1 MNISEKLDM
10 LGLSPAERKKAQEKF
25 LATLALISVEELK
38 EVLEFLASH
47 GIYIKNAREIKVLA
61 NSKEEISKKYNILE
75 EVKEVGLYKN
85 DPAKINY
92 NVIDVYKKIQYC
104 KQMNIPYKKE
114 DGTYEKFLFNEGLWQ
129 EVVAKEASL
138 IVSTPVTPVVEEEII
153 SVDPIV
159 STPVEPVKEEA
170 DDKYMDIQEY
180 IASSLEEEPVEEKTT
195 TFDVITSELEEQE
208 LRKNVEQLISSKES
222 LQDFKR
228 ELENMYA
235 DEISFDDL
243 SDADFTEGFGGR

>member
-129 EVVAKEASL
+129 EITAREASVN
-138 IVSTPVTPVVEEEII
+138 VSSQSFTPVEEEIVTVEPVI
-153 SVDPIV
+153 
-159 STPVEPVKEEA
+159 STPVEPVVEETVA

-180 IASSLEEEPVEEKTT
+180 IASSLEETPAEEKTT
-195 TFDVITSELEEQE
+195 TFDVINSELEEQE
-208 LRKNVEQLISSKES
+208 LQKNVEQLISSKES
-222 LQDFKR
+222 LKDFKQQ
-228 ELENMYA
+228 LEEIYFGDLV
-235 DEISFDDL
+235 DE
-243 SDADFTEGFGGR
+243 DFGESFGGR